1 MNISFDVKRID
12 DSLEKRKYMPLLLLA
27 DEQQSMIYRYLD
39 SGTMYVMTNEKG
51 DTVAQCVVAHD
62 HGSKTAEI
70 KSISVA
76 SEYQRR
82 GYGKKLVGYIENVYR
97 RSCDTL
103 KVGTGDSPLTVP
115 FYLSCGFVRAGVVK
129 NFFTDNYDHPIYEC
143 GVQLKDMVYFEKK
156 Q

>member
-82 GYGKKLVGYIENVYR
+82 GYGKNSSDTSKMFTAAAAI
-97 RSCDTL
+97 RS
-103 KVGTGDSPLTVP
+103 KSGRGTAL
-115 FYLSCGFVRAGVVK
+115 
-129 NFFTDNYDHPIYEC
+129 
-143 GVQLKDMVYFEKK
+143 
-156 Q
+156 